1 MTFTL
6 RPQWY
11 EEPGTEDGKQSQEQV
26 QGPVAGRIWFAQGKG
41 RSVQLKIMS
50 QESDHLQMRS
60 GRQQR
65 ADHGEP

>member
-41 RSVQLKIMS
+41 RSVQLKYN
-50 QESDHLQMRS
+50 ESR
-60 GRQQR
+60 
-65 ADHGEP
+65 E